1 MVKGLEEDSPENP
14 ATIADNVGDNVG
26 DIAGM
31 GSDLFGSFAE
41 GSCAA
46 LLVSGTSPQLI
57 QGANFYFPLLISAAG
72 ILVCIGTSFFATHL
86 MKVKDGKE
94 IETTLQNQLIISSVI
109 LTPVIIF
116 LSLNF
121 LPSEFSFQSW
131 DVTKPDLQ
139 THSWGAIICLL
150 CGLWSGLLIGFVTDY
165 FTSNKHAYNLNLN
178 LVLQEN

>member
-1 MVKGLEEDSPENP
+1 MELAEDSPENP

-72 ILVCIGTSFFATHL
+72 IFVCILTSFFATNV
-86 MKVKDGKE
+86 MKVTEEKN
-94 IETTLQNQLIISSVI
+94 IESTLQWQLIISSVL
-109 LTPVIIF
+109 LTPVIIII
-116 LSLNF
+116 SLYT
-121 LPSEFSFQSW
+121 LPNEFSFQSW
-131 DVTKPDLQ
+131 DSNKPDMVC
-139 THSWGAIICLL
+139 HAWGAIICLL
-150 CGLWSGLLIGFVTDY
+150 CGLWAGLLIGFVTDY
-165 FTSNKHAYNLNLN
+165 FTSNKHK
-178 LVLQEN
+178 